1 MLDKPGPLYL
11 AVILALSLQTLTG
24 CSPSLAPLYRDFQ
37 SEKSPEEVETSIANA
52 LESAGWTQTTAL
64 APNAFK
70 TEERTLNRRLVY
82 KTVVSLEI
90 VPIGDEYI
98 RVFIHPYRDNFVGGR
113 TKIPYLQSNVRKYVF
128 PTLTEAFADE
138 GLHELGNMPDSTDST
153 DSTGSSTEGAGGEGV
168 GGEGADS

>member
-1 MLDKPGPLYL
+1 MREKSVLPFCIL
-11 AVILALSLQTLTG
+11 ILAISLPVLPG

-37 SEKSPEEVETSIANA
+37 SDKSPEEVETSIAHA
-52 LESAGWTQTTAL
+52 LEMAGWTQTTAR

-70 TEERTLNRRLVY
+70 TEDRTLNRRLVY

-128 PTLTEAFADE
+128 PSLTEAFE
-138 GLHELGNMPDSTDST
+138 EKGLYAIGNMPPDTAATASAS
-153 DSTGSSTEGAGGEGV
+153 AGR
-168 GGEGADS
+168 

>member
-1 MLDKPGPLYL
+1 MRDKPPLFYFT
-11 AVILALSLQTLTG
+11 AILAISLLALTG

-37 SEKSPEEVETSIANA
+37 SDKSPEEVESSIANA
-52 LESAGWTQTTAL
+52 LETAGWTQTTAQ
-64 APNAFK
+64 APNAIK

-113 TKIPYLQSNVRKYVF
+113 TKIPYLQSNVRRYVF
-128 PTLTEAFADE
+128 PALTEALAEE
-138 GLHELGNMPDSTDST
+138 GLYELGSPLVNTAGEKEKVNENMKTDEDS
-153 DSTGSSTEGAGGEGV
+153 GRGGRGN
-168 GGEGADS
+168 